1 MRIGPQTGSR
11 DKVEFRHKGTGSN
24 WKAEE
29 KAGKKDA
36 RKEARK
42 EKRAAKK
49 AK

>member
-1 MRIGPQTGSR
+1 MKFGPQTGSR

-29 KAGKKDA
+29 KADRKDA

-49 AK
+49 SK